1 MRVSMRIDKFL
12 SETGTMTRKESGKAV
27 RSGRLTVNGK
37 VVKEPDRHIDP
48 EKDVIV
54 LNGAVINY
62 KKFTYIIMNKP
73 QGYVSATDDPRE
85 QTVLDLLPEK
95 EQRLGLFPCGR
106 LDKNTTGL
114 IVLTNDGVLAHKLLA
129 PKTHVEKEYYFE
141 VKFPISDDDIQ
152 CLEKGVDIGGY
163 VTAPCKVKRLGERC
177 ANITLTE
184 GKYHQ
189 IKLMLGAVHNQVMLL
204 KRIRF
209 DSLVLKED
217 ELLEGQW
224 RHLTAEEESSLQRN

>member
-1 MRVSMRIDKFL
+1 MRIDKFL

-27 RSGRLTVNGK
+27 RSGRLTVNGEI
-37 VVKEPDRHIDP
+37 VKAPDRHIDP
-48 EKDVIV
+48 EKDVIA
-54 LNGAVINY
+54 LDGAVINY

-73 QGYVSATDDPRE
+73 QGYVSATDDPKE

-141 VKFPISDDDIQ
+141 VKFPLSDEDISQ
-152 CLEKGVDIGGY
+152 LEKGVDIGGY
-163 VTAPCKVKRLGERC
+163 MTAPCKVIRKGQRS
-177 ANITLTE
+177 ANIILTE

-189 IKLMLGAVHNQVMLL
+189 IKFMLGAVHNQVMLL

-217 ELLEGQW
+217 ELPEGQW
-224 RHLTAEEESSLQRN
+224 RHLTAEEETSLQRT

>member
-1 MRVSMRIDKFL
+1 MRIDKFL

-27 RSGRLTVNGK
+27 RSGRLSVNGEI
-37 VVKEPDRHIDP
+37 VKAPDRHIDP
-48 EKDVIV
+48 EKDVIA
-54 LNGAVINY
+54 LDGAVIGY

-73 QGYVSATDDPRE
+73 QGYVSATDDPKE
-85 QTVLDLLPEK
+85 KTVLDLLPEK

-114 IVLTNDGVLAHKLLA
+114 VVLTNDGVLAHKLLA
-129 PKTHVEKEYYFE
+129 PKTHVEKEYFFE
-141 VKFPISDDDIQ
+141 VKFPLSDDDIVQ
-152 CLEKGVDIGGY
+152 LEKGVDIGGY
-163 VTAPCKVKRLGERC
+163 MTSPCKVIRKGEKS
-177 ANITLTE
+177 ANIILTE

-217 ELLEGQW
+217 ELPEGQW
-224 RHLTAEEESSLQRN
+224 RHLTLEEERSLQRN

>member
-1 MRVSMRIDKFL
+1 MRIDKFL

-27 RSGRLTVNGK
+27 RSGRLSVNGEI
-37 VVKEPDRHIDP
+37 VKAPDRHIDP
-48 EKDVIV
+48 EKDVIA
-54 LNGAVINY
+54 LDGAVIGY

-73 QGYVSATDDPRE
+73 QGYVSATDDPKE
-85 QTVLDLLPEK
+85 KTVLDLLPEK

-114 IVLTNDGVLAHKLLA
+114 VVLTNDGVLAHKLLA
-129 PKTHVEKEYYFE
+129 PKTHVEKEYFFE
-141 VKFPISDDDIQ
+141 VKFPLSDDDIVQ
-152 CLEKGVDIGGY
+152 IEKGVDIGGY
-163 VTAPCKVKRLGERC
+163 MTSPCKVIRKGEKS
-177 ANITLTE
+177 ANIILTE

-217 ELLEGQW
+217 ELPEGQW
-224 RHLTAEEESSLQRN
+224 RHLTLEEERSLQRN

>member
-1 MRVSMRIDKFL
+1 MRIDKFL

-27 RSGRLTVNGK
+27 RSGRLSVNGEI
-37 VVKEPDRHIDP
+37 VKAPDRHIDP
-48 EKDVIV
+48 EKDVIA
-54 LNGAVINY
+54 LDGAVIGY

-73 QGYVSATDDPRE
+73 QGYVSATDDPKE
-85 QTVLDLLPEK
+85 KTVLDLLPEK

-114 IVLTNDGVLAHKLLA
+114 VVLTNDGVLAHKLLA
-129 PKTHVEKEYYFE
+129 PKTHVEKEYFFE
-141 VKFPISDDDIQ
+141 VKFPLSDDDIVQ
-152 CLEKGVDIGGY
+152 LEKGVDIGGY
-163 VTAPCKVKRLGERC
+163 MTSPCKVIRKGDKS
-177 ANITLTE
+177 ANIILTE

-204 KRIRF
+204 KRTRF

-217 ELLEGQW
+217 ELPEGQW
-224 RHLTAEEESSLQRN
+224 RHLTLEEERSLQRN